1 MAKSPDDNSASNKRL
16 LIQYATIGAQIIA
29 GLVIFIFGGKW
40 IDGKI
45 QSGFPIFIWLLPL
58 IFIIAISIKAIK
70 DTSNK
75 KNE

>member
-1 MAKSPDDNSASNKRL
+1 MAKSPDNNSTSNKRL
-16 LIQYATIGAQIIA
+16 LVQYATIGAQILA
-29 GLVIFIFGGKW
+29 GLVVFIFGGKW

-45 QSGFPIFIWLLPL
+45 HLGFPIFIWLLPL

-75 KNE
+75 K